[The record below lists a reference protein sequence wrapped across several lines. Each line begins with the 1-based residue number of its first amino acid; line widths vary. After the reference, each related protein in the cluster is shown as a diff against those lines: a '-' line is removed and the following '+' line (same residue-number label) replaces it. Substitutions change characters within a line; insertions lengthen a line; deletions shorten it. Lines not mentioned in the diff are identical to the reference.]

1 MPWNGRPPFLQ
12 IITLSKRSLHF
23 MCQCP
28 ERGDLHFY
36 CRRKRWKWTVL
47 KCVNALKGA
56 TSISTMKQDDILN
69 AKDVSMPWKGRPP
82 FLHLPL
88 GTRINKGFADP
99 FLQVF
104 SRIFWKRLFWRW
116 FLACSQFVHIYRRN
130 EGNFSLSAA
139 PIITD
144 FFRFHKQIISHYCDH
159 YLRSHHPPA
168 VSFRTGV
175 HDPGIWL
182 PLSSRVNALEKRW
195 HLFERSE
202 LCHLF
207 SAFSSRP
214 GA

>member
-1 MPWNGRPPFLQ
+1 MPWMGRPPFL
-12 IITLSKRSLHF
+12 LYYYKVKPYYHGL
-23 MCQCP
+23 CQCP

-36 CRRKRWKWTVL
+36 STDHTVEITEA
-47 KCVNALKGA
+47 N
-56 TSISTMKQDDILN
+56 
-69 AKDVSMPWKGRPP
+69 VSMPWKGRPP

-144 FFRFHKQIISHYCDH
+144 FFRLHKQIIFHYCDH
-159 YLRSHHPPA
+159 YLRSHHPPN
-168 VSFRTGV
+168 GE
-175 HDPGIWL
+175 L
-182 PLSSRVNALEKRW
+182 PVRSAWSGELASS
-195 HLFERSE
+195 
-202 LCHLF
+202 
-207 SAFSSRP
+207 
-214 GA
+214 